1 MIKAG
6 DVITWKGYD
15 WVVLDTECNGGVL
28 LLMNKF
34 WDELPFDENNSA
46 KWSTS
51 TLRSTLI
58 EKLLPEL
65 GEENLIDHETDMCS
79 DDGDDQYGT
88 VTDKV
93 FILSADEYRKY
104 RRCKVMPLY
113 DDWWW
118 LCTPWYINPHTGRAW
133 NPRLVGYGGCVG
145 YGGYAYNAGGA
156 VPACIVKSGI
166 L

>member
-6 DVITWKGYD
+6 DEITWKGYP
-15 WVVLDTECNGGVL
+15 WVVLDTDCNGGVL
-28 LLMNKF
+28 IQMKKI
-34 WDELPFDENNSA
+34 WKKLPFDENESA

-58 EKLLPEL
+58 EKLLPKL

-79 DDGDDQYGT
+79 DDGDDRYGT

-104 RRCKVMPLY
+104 RRRKVMPLY
-113 DDWWW
+113 DGWWW
-118 LCTPWYINPHTGRAW
+118 LCTPWYINPNT
-133 NPRLVGYGGCVG
+133 
-145 YGGYAYNAGGA
+145 GYASYPRHVYGDGFVYGYHAVTAGGA